1 VTATTAI
8 PEAPRAIRGNARW
21 IIPHA
26 VDSEVVAS
34 LKEKLSI
41 PETVANLLFIRG
53 HKNAD
58 SAKDFLRPRLA
69 HLHDGFSMR
78 GLAKAVD
85 RLARACKDGETVLI
99 HGDYDVDG
107 ICSTTI
113 MTRTLREF
121 GAKPVPFIPR
131 RIEDGYDLSAAGVR
145 AAIENHASVVLT
157 CDCGTSARE
166 PVAELCKAGI
176 DVIVTDHH
184 LPGEALP
191 ECLAVLNPRQEGCE
205 YPDKDLAAV
214 GVAFKLALALAKHLG
229 RNDSFIWGMLDL
241 VALATVADVAPLRGE
256 NRILVRY
263 GLRMLTETRNIGLRA
278 MIRAAG
284 MQGKVL
290 TAGRVGFILAPRL
303 NAAGRVGHA
312 MRGVELLMST
322 DEHHANTIA
331 RELEE
336 LNARRQELDHRA
348 LDEAREMLVQMDPAE
363 TYGIVLA
370 NEAWHPGVIG
380 IVASRIVEEYG
391 RPTVLIALDGETGKG
406 SGRGIPA
413 GNFNLHAALSKCSDL
428 LLRFGGHKAA
438 AGITIERNRVDDF
451 TRRFNEVCRSML
463 RPEDLIPEVKIDME
477 VALDG
482 ANEELERL
490 LRHFEPFGI
499 GNPAPVLVA
508 RGVRLVA
515 PPKLIGRDGLKL
527 RLSAGKGELEAIGW
541 GFAPRIAEFDVAI
554 PVDIAFRLERDDY
567 RGESRLQ
574 ARIADICPQQAPL
587 I

>member
-1 VTATTAI
+1 VSATTAV
-8 PEAPRAIRGNARW
+8 PEARKAQRPGARW
-21 IIPHA
+21 IIPRVPDPEA
-26 VDSEVVAS
+26 VAS
-34 LKEKLSI
+34 LREALSI
-41 PETVANLLFIRG
+41 PETVANLLLIRG
-53 HKNAD
+53 HAD
-58 SAKDFLRPRLA
+58 AESAKEFLRPRLD

-85 RLARACKDGETVLI
+85 RLARACADGETVLV

-121 GAKPVPFIPR
+121 GAKAVPFIPR
-131 RIEDGYDLSAAGVR
+131 RIEDGYDLSGAGVR
-145 AAIENHASVVLT
+145 AAIENHAQVVLT

-166 PVAELCKAGI
+166 PVAELCRAGI

-191 ECLAVLNPRQEGCE
+191 ECLAVLNPRQDGCE

-263 GLRMLTETRNIGLRA
+263 GLRMLSDTRNIGLRS

-290 TAGRVGFILAPRL
+290 TAGRVGYILAPRL

-322 DEHHANTIA
+322 DEHHANSIA

-336 LNARRQELDHRA
+336 LNARRQELDHQT
-348 LDEAREMLVQMDPAE
+348 LDEAREMLLGIDPAN

-370 NEAWHPGVIG
+370 SETWHPGVIG

-391 RPTVLIALDGETGKG
+391 RPAVLIALDGDTGKG
-406 SGRGIPA
+406 SGRAIPA
-413 GNFNLHAALSKCSDL
+413 LNLHAALAECSDL

-438 AGITIERNRVDDF
+438 AGITIERGRVEEF

-463 RPEDLIPEVKIDME
+463 RPEDLVPEVRIDLE
-477 VALDG
+477 VTVDG

-499 GNPAPVLVA
+499 GNPSPVLVA

-515 PPKLIGRDGLKL
+515 PPRLIGRDGLKL
-527 RLSAGKGELEAIGW
+527 RLSAGSGELEAIGW
-541 GFAPRIAEFDVAI
+541 GFAPRIAEFDPAI
-554 PVDIAFRLERDDY
+554 PVDVAFRLERDDY

-574 ARIADICPQQAPL
+574 ARIADIAPQRDRPD
-587 I
+587 

>member
-1 VTATTAI
+1 MTATTAV
-8 PEAPRAIRGNARW
+8 PSVRGAHRQGARW
-21 IIPHA
+21 IIPRKPDPDA
-26 VDSEVVAS
+26 VAALCAALS
-34 LKEKLSI
+34 L
-41 PETVANLLFIRG
+41 PETVANLLLIRG
-53 HKNAD
+53 HADTD

-78 GLAKAVD
+78 GLANAVE
-85 RLARACKDGETVLI
+85 RLARACTDGETVLV

-121 GAKPVPFIPR
+121 GGKPVPFIPR
-131 RIEDGYDLSAAGVR
+131 RIEDGYDLSKAGVL
-145 AAIENHASVVLT
+145 AAIEHKATVVVT

-166 PVAELCKAGI
+166 PVAELCQAGI

-191 ECLAVLNPRQEGCE
+191 DCLAVLNPRQHGCE

-229 RNDSFIWGMLDL
+229 KNDAFIWGMLDL

-263 GLRMLTETRNIGLRA
+263 GLRMLASTRNIGLRS

-284 MQGKVL
+284 LQGKL
-290 TAGRVGFILAPRL
+290 MTAGRVGFILAPRL

-312 MRGVELLMST
+312 MRGVQLMMSE
-322 DEHHANTIA
+322 DEHEANTIA

-336 LNARRQELDHRA
+336 LNARRQELDHET
-348 LDEAREMLVQMDPAE
+348 LDQAREMLEQTDMAE

-370 NEAWHPGVIG
+370 SENWHPGVIG

-391 RPTVLIALDGETGKG
+391 RPTVLISLEGEYGKG
-406 SGRGIPA
+406 SGRAIHA
-413 GNFNLHAALSKCSDL
+413 LDLHGALAKCSDL
-428 LLRFGGHKAA
+428 LLRFGGHRAA
-438 AGITIERNRVDDF
+438 AGITIARDRVEKF
-451 TRRFNEVCRSML
+451 AARFNQVARASL
-463 RPEDLIPEVKIDME
+463 TPEDLVPEVRIDLE
-477 VALDG
+477 VGLDG
-482 ANEELERL
+482 ANEDLERM
-490 LRHFEPFGI
+490 LRHFEPFGM

-508 RGVRLVA
+508 RGVNLVA

-527 RLSAGKGELEAIGW
+527 RLTAGQGEVEAIGW
-541 GFAPRIAEFDVAI
+541 GFASRIAEFDPSI
-554 PVDIAFRLERDDY
+554 PVDIAFRLERDDF

-574 ARIADICPQQAPL
+574 ARIADICPQTPSL

>member
-1 VTATTAI
+1 VTATTAV
-8 PEAPRAIRGNARW
+8 PGARGGQRAGARW
-21 IIPHA
+21 IIPRKPDPDA
-26 VDSEVVAS
+26 VAALCAALS
-34 LKEKLSI
+34 L
-41 PETVANLLFIRG
+41 PETVANLLLIRG
-53 HKNAD
+53 HADAD

-69 HLHDGFSMR
+69 RLHDGFSML
-78 GLAKAVD
+78 GLAKAVE
-85 RLARACKDGETVLI
+85 RLARACKDAETVLV

-131 RIEDGYDLSAAGVR
+131 RIEDGYDLSKAGVQAALENR
-145 AAIENHASVVLT
+145 AAVVVT

-166 PVAELCKAGI
+166 PVAELCQAGI

-191 ECLAVLNPRQEGCE
+191 DCLAVLNPRQHGCE

-214 GVAFKLALALAKHLG
+214 GVAFKLALALARHLG
-229 RNDSFIWGMLDL
+229 KNDAFIWGMLDL
-241 VALATVADVAPLRGE
+241 VALATVADVAPLKGE

-263 GLRMLTETRNIGLRA
+263 GLRMLASTRNIGLRS

-284 MQGKVL
+284 LQGKL
-290 TAGRVGFILAPRL
+290 MTAGRVGFILAPRL

-312 MRGVELLMST
+312 MRGAQLLMS
-322 DEHHANTIA
+322 DNEHEANTIA

-336 LNARRQELDHRA
+336 LNAQRQELDHET
-348 LDEAREMLVQMDPAE
+348 LDQAREMLEHMDPAE

-370 NEAWHPGVIG
+370 SESWHPGVIG

-391 RPTVLIALDGETGKG
+391 RPTVLIALEGDYGKG
-406 SGRGIPA
+406 SGRAIHA
-413 GNFNLHAALSKCSDL
+413 LDLHGALAKCSDL
-428 LLRFGGHKAA
+428 LLRFGGHRAA
-438 AGITIERNRVDDF
+438 AGITIARDRVDEF
-451 TRRFNEVCRSML
+451 AARFNEVARASL
-463 RPEDLIPEVKIDME
+463 TPEDLIPEVRIDLEMG
-477 VALDG
+477 LDA
-482 ANEELERL
+482 ANEDLEKL
-490 LRHFEPFGI
+490 LRHFEPFGM

-508 RGVRLVA
+508 RDVRLVA

-527 RLSAGKGELEAIGW
+527 RLAAGGGELEAIGW
-541 GFAPRIAEFDVAI
+541 GFASRIGEFDPTL
-554 PVDIAFRLERDDY
+554 PVDVAFRLERDDF

-574 ARIADICPQQAPL
+574 ARIADVCPHTQSET
-587 I
+587 

>member
-1 VTATTAI
+1 
-8 PEAPRAIRGNARW
+8 
-21 IIPHA
+21 
-26 VDSEVVAS
+26 
-34 LKEKLSI
+34 
-41 PETVANLLFIRG
+41 
-53 HKNAD
+53 
-58 SAKDFLRPRLA
+58 
-69 HLHDGFSMR
+69 
-78 GLAKAVD
+78 
-85 RLARACKDGETVLI
+85 
-99 HGDYDVDG
+99 
-107 ICSTTI
+107 
-113 MTRTLREF
+113 
-121 GAKPVPFIPR
+121 
-131 RIEDGYDLSAAGVR
+131 
-145 AAIENHASVVLT
+145 
-157 CDCGTSARE
+157 
-166 PVAELCKAGI
+166 
-176 DVIVTDHH
+176 
-184 LPGEALP
+184 
-191 ECLAVLNPRQEGCE
+191 
-205 YPDKDLAAV
+205 
-214 GVAFKLALALAKHLG
+214 
-229 RNDSFIWGMLDL
+229 MLDL

-263 GLRMLTETRNIGLRA
+263 GLRMLTETRNIGLRS

-336 LNARRQELDHRA
+336 LNARRQDLDHQT
-348 LDEAREMLVQMDPAE
+348 LDEAREMIALLDPAE

-370 NEAWHPGVIG
+370 KEGWHPGVIG
-380 IVASRIVEEYG
+380 IVASRIVEEFG
-391 RPTVLIALDGETGKG
+391 RPAVLIALDGDVGKG
-406 SGRGIPA
+406 SGRAIHA
-413 GNFNLHAALSKCSDL
+413 LNLHAALAKCSDL

-438 AGITIERNRVDDF
+438 AGITIERKQVEDF
-451 TRRFNEVCRSML
+451 IRRFNDVCRSML
-463 RPEDLIPEVKIDME
+463 RPEDLIPEVRIDLE

-490 LRHFEPFGI
+490 LRHFEPFGM

-527 RLSAGKGELEAIGW
+527 RLTAGKGELEAIGW

-574 ARIADICPQQAPL
+574 ARIADIVPQQNRL

>member
-1 VTATTAI
+1 VSATTAI
-8 PEAPRAIRGNARW
+8 PEAREAQHTSARW
-21 IIPHA
+21 IIPRAPDPEA
-26 VDSEVVAS
+26 VVGLRAA
-34 LKEKLSI
+34 LSI
-41 PETVANLLFIRG
+41 PETVANLLLIRG
-53 HKNAD
+53 HTDAEA
-58 SAKDFLRPRLA
+58 AKQFLRPRLQ

-85 RLARACKDGETVLI
+85 RLARACAEGETVLV

-113 MTRTLREF
+113 MTRTLSEF

-145 AAIENHASVVLT
+145 AAIENRAAVVLT

-166 PVAELCKAGI
+166 PVAELCRAGI

-191 ECLAVLNPRQEGCE
+191 ECLAVLNPRQDGCE

-256 NRILVRY
+256 NRVLVRY
-263 GLRMLTETRNIGLRA
+263 GLRMLTETRNVGLRS

-312 MRGVELLMST
+312 MRGVELLMSN
-322 DEHHANTIA
+322 DEHHANSIA

-336 LNARRQELDHRA
+336 LNARRQELDHQT
-348 LDEAREMLVQMDPAE
+348 LDEARDMIASLDPAE

-370 NEAWHPGVIG
+370 SESWHPGVIG
-380 IVASRIVEEYG
+380 IVASRIVEQYG
-391 RPTVLIALDGETGKG
+391 RPAVLIAIDGDVGKG
-406 SGRGIPA
+406 SGRAIHA
-413 GNFNLHAALSKCSDL
+413 LDLHAALGKCSDL
-428 LLRFGGHKAA
+428 LLRFGGHRAA
-438 AGITIERNRVDDF
+438 AGITIERSRIEEF
-451 TRRFNEVCRSML
+451 TRRFNEVARSML
-463 RPEDLIPEVKIDME
+463 RPEDLVPEVRIDLE
-477 VALDG
+477 VTIDG
-482 ANEELERL
+482 ANEDLERL

-499 GNPAPVLVA
+499 GNPSPVLVA
-508 RGVRLVA
+508 RGVHLVA

-541 GFAPRIAEFDVAI
+541 GFAPRIAEFDTSI
-554 PVDIAFRLERDDY
+554 PVDVAFRLERDDY

-574 ARIADICPQQAPL
+574 ARIADITPQRDQSG
-587 I
+587 

>member
-1 VTATTAI
+1 VTATTAD
-8 PEAPRAIRGNARW
+8 PGARGTQRAPARW
-21 IIPHA
+21 IIPRKPDPHA
-26 VDSEVVAS
+26 VAALCAALS
-34 LKEKLSI
+34 L
-41 PETVANLLFIRG
+41 PETVANLLLIRG
-53 HKNAD
+53 LAD
-58 SAKDFLRPRLA
+58 AESARDFLRPRLS
-69 HLHDGFSMR
+69 HLHDSFSMR
-78 GLAKAVD
+78 GLAKAVE

-113 MTRTLREF
+113 MTRALREF
-121 GAKPVPFIPR
+121 GANPVPFIPR
-131 RIEDGYDLSAAGVR
+131 RIEDGYDLSQAGVR
-145 AAIENHASVVLT
+145 AALEHHATVVVT

-166 PVAELCKAGI
+166 PVAELCQAGI

-191 ECLAVLNPRQEGCE
+191 DCLAVLNPRQHGCE

-229 RNDSFIWGMLDL
+229 RNDAFIWGMLDL

-263 GLRMLTETRNIGLRA
+263 GLRMLGSTRNIGLRS

-284 MQGKVL
+284 MQGKLL

-312 MRGVELLMST
+312 MRGVQLLMS
-322 DEHHANTIA
+322 DNEHEANTIA

-336 LNARRQELDHRA
+336 LNARRQELDHET
-348 LDEAREMLVQMDPAE
+348 LDQAREMLEGLDPAK

-370 NEAWHPGVIG
+370 SENWHPGVIG

-391 RPTVLIALDGETGKG
+391 RPTVLIALEGEYGKG
-406 SGRGIPA
+406 SGRAIHA
-413 GNFNLHAALSKCSDL
+413 LDLHGALAKCSDL
-428 LLRFGGHKAA
+428 LIRFGGHRAA
-438 AGITIERNRVDDF
+438 AGITIARERVEEF
-451 TRRFNEVCRSML
+451 AIRFNEVARASL
-463 RPEDLIPEVKIDME
+463 TPEDLIPEVRIDLE
-477 VALDG
+477 VAIDG
-482 ANEELERL
+482 ANEDLERL
-490 LRHFEPFGI
+490 LRHFEPFGM

-508 RGVRLVA
+508 RGVHLVA

-527 RLSAGKGELEAIGW
+527 RLTAGRGELEAIGW
-541 GFAPRIAEFDVAI
+541 GFASRIAEFDPSL
-554 PVDIAFRLERDDY
+554 PVDVAFRLEIDDY

-574 ARIADICPQQAPL
+574 ARIADICPQAPSHS
-587 I
+587 

>member
-1 VTATTAI
+1 VTATTAV
-8 PEAPRAIRGNARW
+8 PGVRGAQRPGARW
-21 IIPHA
+21 IIPRKPDPDA
-26 VDSEVVAS
+26 VAALCAALS
-34 LKEKLSI
+34 L
-41 PETVANLLFIRG
+41 PETVANLLLIRG
-53 HKNAD
+53 HVDTDA
-58 SAKDFLRPRLA
+58 AKDFLRPRLA

-78 GLAKAVD
+78 GLAKAVE
-85 RLARACKDGETVLI
+85 RLARACADGETVLV

-131 RIEDGYDLSAAGVR
+131 RIEDGYDLSKAGVR
-145 AAIENHASVVLT
+145 AAIEHKATVVVT

-166 PVAELCKAGI
+166 PVAELCQAGI

-191 ECLAVLNPRQEGCE
+191 DCLAVLNPRQEGCE

-229 RNDSFIWGMLDL
+229 KNDAFIWGMLDL

-256 NRILVRY
+256 NRVLVRY
-263 GLRMLTETRNIGLRA
+263 GLRMLASTRNIGLRS

-284 MQGKVL
+284 LQGKL
-290 TAGRVGFILAPRL
+290 MTAGRVGFILAPRL

-312 MRGVELLMST
+312 MRGVQLLMSE
-322 DEHHANTIA
+322 DEHEANTIA

-336 LNARRQELDHRA
+336 LNARRQELDHET
-348 LDEAREMLVQMDPAE
+348 LDQAREMLEQLDPAE

-370 NEAWHPGVIG
+370 SEKWHPGVIG

-391 RPTVLIALDGETGKG
+391 RPTVLIALEGDYGKG
-406 SGRGIPA
+406 SGRAIHA
-413 GNFNLHAALSKCSDL
+413 LDLHGALAKCSDL
-428 LLRFGGHKAA
+428 LLRFGGHRAA
-438 AGITIERNRVDDF
+438 AGITIARDRVQEF
-451 TRRFNEVCRSML
+451 AARFNEVARASL
-463 RPEDLIPEVKIDME
+463 TPEDLVPEVRIDLE
-477 VALDG
+477 VGLEG
-482 ANEELERL
+482 ANEDLERL
-490 LRHFEPFGI
+490 LRHFEPFGM

-508 RGVRLVA
+508 RGVHLVA

-527 RLSAGKGELEAIGW
+527 RLTAGQGELEAIGW
-541 GFAPRIAEFDVAI
+541 GFASRIGEFDPSV
-554 PVDIAFRLERDDY
+554 PVDVAFRLERDDY

-574 ARIADICPQQAPL
+574 ARIADVCPQIPRL